1 MKVII
6 DTNAL
11 MIPIQFNVDIF
22 DELQRLGF
30 DEFVVPKAVL
40 VELDNL
46 VEKLKGNDKIAAKV
60 ARSLANR
67 CEVVDAIGFAD
78 NVILKL
84 ADEIGAAV
92 LTNDI
97 NLKNQL
103 CDKDITVVYL
113 RQKNRLATT

>member
-22 DELQRLGF
+22 DELQRLGL
-30 DEFVVPKAVL
+30 DEFVVPMAVL
-40 VELDNL
+40 DELDSL
-46 VEKLKGNDKIAAKV
+46 IDRAKGKDKMAAKV
-60 ARSLANR
+60 ARSLADR
-67 CEVVDAIGFAD
+67 CEVADVTGFAD
-78 NVILKL
+78 DVILKL
-84 ADEIGAAV
+84 ANDFDAAV

-97 NLKNQL
+97 GLKKRLQEKN
-103 CDKDITVVYL
+103 ITVVYL

>member
-30 DEFVVPKAVL
+30 NEFVVPKAVL
-40 VELDNL
+40 NELDTL
-46 VEKLKGNDKIAAKV
+46 VDRSKGKDKMAAKV
-60 ARSLANR
+60 ARSLADR
-67 CEVVDAIGFAD
+67 CEVADITGFAD
-78 NVILKL
+78 DVILGL
-84 ADEIGAAV
+84 ADDSGAAV

-97 NLKNQL
+97 KLKNRL
-103 CDKDITVVYL
+103 CEKNITVVYL

>member
-11 MIPIQFNVDIF
+11 MIPVQFNVDIF

-30 DEFVVPKAVL
+30 DEFVVPLAVINELETL
-40 VELDNL
+40 V
-46 VEKLKGNDKIAAKV
+46 KRTRGKDKMAAKV
-60 ARSLANR
+60 ARSLADR
-67 CEVVDAIGFAD
+67 CEIMDATGFAD
-78 NVILKL
+78 DVILEL

-97 NLKNQL
+97 KLKNRL
-103 CDKDITVVYL
+103 CDKNITVVYL